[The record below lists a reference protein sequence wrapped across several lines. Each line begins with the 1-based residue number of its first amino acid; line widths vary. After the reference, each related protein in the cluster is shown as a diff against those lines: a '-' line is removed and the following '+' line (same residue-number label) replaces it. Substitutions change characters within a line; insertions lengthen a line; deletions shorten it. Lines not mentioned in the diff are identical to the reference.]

1 MLEERNKSQLHETE
15 SKLGAY
21 QTENE
26 QLKENISQLSKEKVN
41 LEKKCSTLQTKLN
54 KMQSELE
61 EEKEINKM
69 LRSNQEVYQTKLK
82 TIEETMLLMNK
93 QKDDEIK
100 ELKMELRDLM
110 FYLDA
115 PNQMSKETNLSKEE
129 LESSSLTIRDATPS
143 AAAAAAAT
151 SANPKNRRR
160 KKN

>member
-1 MLEERNKSQLHETE
+1 MLDERNKSQLHDAE
-15 SKLGAY
+15 SKLGAC
-21 QTENE
+21 QIENE
-26 QLKENISQLSKEKVN
+26 QLKEHINQLSKEKVN
-41 LEKKCSTLQTKLN
+41 LDKKCCTLQTKVN

-61 EEKEINKM
+61 EEKEMNKM

-129 LESSSLTIRDATPS
+129 LESSSLSIRDTTPAEASS
-143 AAAAAAAT
+143 AA
-151 SANPKNRRR
+151 SSNSKNRRR

>member
-1 MLEERNKSQLHETE
+1 MLEERNRSQLHDTE

-21 QTENE
+21 RTENE
-26 QLKENISQLSKEKVN
+26 QLKENVSQLGKEKAN
-41 LEKKCSTLQTKLN
+41 LEKKCAVLQTKLG

-129 LESSSLTIRDATPS
+129 LESSSLSIREPTPS
-143 AAAAAAAT
+143 AAAT
-151 SANPKNRRR
+151 SSNPKNRRR